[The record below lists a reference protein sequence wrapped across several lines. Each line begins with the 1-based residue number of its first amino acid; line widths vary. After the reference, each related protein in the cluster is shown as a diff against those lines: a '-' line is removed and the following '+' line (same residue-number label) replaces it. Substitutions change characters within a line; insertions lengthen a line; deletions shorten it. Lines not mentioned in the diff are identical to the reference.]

1 MSNFTYLD
9 DDDERWSSHDSNG
22 PQNEEEMKTKESNLY
37 KVKMDGWNSAVYV
50 AAENQQQAVEKVTPY
65 YEIEEPEK
73 ANIQYVGDIII

>member
-1 MSNFTYLD
+1 MSNSTYLA

-22 PQNEEEMKTKESNLY
+22 SKNEEEMKTKESNLY
-37 KVKMDGWNSAVYV
+37 KVKMDGWSSAVYV
-50 AAENQQQAVEKVTPY
+50 AAENQQQAVEKVAPY

>member
-1 MSNFTYLD
+1 MSNSTYLA

-22 PQNEEEMKTKESNLY
+22 PKNEEEMKTKESNLY

>member
-1 MSNFTYLD
+1 MAEVKAPD
-9 DDDERWSSHDSNG
+9 VPR
-22 PQNEEEMKTKESNLY
+22 PQKPEMETRETNLY

-50 AAENQQQAVEKVTPY
+50 AAENRQQAVEKVAPY